1 MSLVVYHLQPG
12 ELRAEARILTQDGR
26 EAGTGE
32 VRIVRRHDRGD
43 RGADGADHLTATFE
57 PPAGLRP
64 GEYLLLLTVVDA
76 RGGAQ
81 SSAAAFTV
89 PGAS

>member
-1 MSLVVYHLQPG
+1 MALVVYHLQPG
-12 ELRAEARILTQDGR
+12 ELRAEARVLTPDGR

-32 VRIVRRHDRGD
+32 VRIVRRHE
-43 RGADGADHLTATFE
+43 RGADGADRLAATFA

-76 RGGAQ
+76 RGGAE

-89 PGAS
+89 PGA